1 MLEMELLGVF
11 RQKMDLNRPRLA
23 STFNGKIALPIIMN
37 LAHKA
42 ALMMAR
48 PKGVIGIAAS
58 RRSAKE
64 KKAMAQNHAAKYRAN
79 SEA

>member
-1 MLEMELLGVF
+1 
-11 RQKMDLNRPRLA
+11 
-23 STFNGKIALPIIMN
+23 MN

-58 RRSAKE
+58 RRSANE
-64 KKAMAQNHAAKYRAN
+64 KKAMAQNQVAK
-79 SEA
+79 